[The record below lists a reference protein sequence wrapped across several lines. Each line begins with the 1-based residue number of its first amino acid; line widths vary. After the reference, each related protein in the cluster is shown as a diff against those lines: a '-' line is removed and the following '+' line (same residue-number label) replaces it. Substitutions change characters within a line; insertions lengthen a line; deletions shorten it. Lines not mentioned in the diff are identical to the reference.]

1 MASTPNEGKSAA
13 SFCCQVAA
21 WLPDMFC
28 NFYLAKNHKIAYNST
43 TTEAKKISADLESSE
58 F

>member
-21 WLPDMFC
+21 WFQDMFG
-28 NFYLAKNHKIAYNST
+28 NFYLAKNHKIANNSR
-43 TTEAKKISADLESSE
+43 TTEAKKISANLEYSK